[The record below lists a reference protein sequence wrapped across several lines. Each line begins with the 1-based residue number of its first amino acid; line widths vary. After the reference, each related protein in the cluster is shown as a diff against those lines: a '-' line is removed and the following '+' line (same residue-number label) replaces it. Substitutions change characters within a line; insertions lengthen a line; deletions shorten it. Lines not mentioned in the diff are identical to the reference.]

1 MKKAILLALGMLCTL
16 AATAQDQ
23 SGFIEAAKK
32 HVTAQHNISSYSKL
46 YVNGPFDVILVK
58 DKADALTIE
67 GAENI
72 VPLITAEVK
81 DQVLTIAIKDGLKIK
96 PSKHNRILIK
106 VPFNALNEVSLYGSG
121 SITSKKT
128 IDTNLGIKLNGSG
141 SIKLSLHSPKT
152 DVNMVGSGSVTLTG
166 YSESIA
172 CKLTGSGTIMAKELQ
187 SDAADVVL
195 MGSGTIKV
203 ATNKSIK
210 GRINGGGSVAFGG
223 EPEKQD
229 LMREGTGEFSAF

>member
-1 MKKAILLALGMLCTL
+1 MKKAILIALVMLCTL
-16 AATAQDQ
+16 AATAQNEP
-23 SGFIEAAKK
+23 GFLEAAKK
-32 HVTAQHNISSYSKL
+32 QVKEKRSISSYSKL
-46 YVNGPFDVILVK
+46 YVNGPFEVVLIK
-58 DKADALTIE
+58 NNEDAVTIE

-72 VPLITAEVK
+72 VSLITAQVK
-81 DQVLTIAIKDGLKIK
+81 DQVLTIAMKDGLKIK

-121 SITSKKT
+121 SISSKKT
-128 IDTNLGIKLNGSG
+128 IDTNLAIKLNGSG
-141 SIKLSLHSPKT
+141 CIKLSLYSPKT
-152 DVNMVGSGSVTLTG
+152 DVNMVGSGSVTLNG
-166 YSESIA
+166 YSESVA

-203 ATNKSIK
+203 ASNKSIK
-210 GRINGGGSVAFGG
+210 GRINGGGNVAFSG